1 MEEMKNDQQLQAEVE
16 HAIGFK
22 SLLNAAAI
30 GVSVKGGI
38 VTLTGTVNSYARKW
52 KAEDA
57 AKNVAGVKALVEAI
71 EVDFGNMTDKSDAN
85 IALKVLKALKLN
97 FFVPANQVKVM
108 VEDGNATLSGEV
120 YRPFQK
126 EAALKTAANVCG
138 VKILTDK
145 IVITALAQVYC

>member
-1 MEEMKNDQQLQAEVE
+1 MKNDQQLQAEVE

-30 GVSVKGGI
+30 GVSAKGGI

-57 AKNVAGVKALVEAI
+57 AKNVTGVKALVEAI
-71 EVDFGNMTDKSDAN
+71 EVNFGDETDKSDAN

-97 FFVPANQVKVM
+97 FFVPADQIKVM
-108 VEDGNATLSGEV
+108 VEDGHVTLSGEV
-120 YRPFQK
+120 HRDFQK
-126 EAALKTAANVCG
+126 EAAMKSAGNVAGIKVLTNNVVVTAVVPA
-138 VKILTDK
+138 
-145 IVITALAQVYC
+145 YF

>member
-1 MEEMKNDQQLQAEVE
+1 MKNDQQLQAEVE

-30 GVSVKGGI
+30 GVSAKGGI

-57 AKNVAGVKALVEAI
+57 AKNVAGVKVLVEAI
-71 EVDFGNMTDKSDAN
+71 EVDFGNATDKSDAN
-85 IALKVLKALKLN
+85 LALKVLKAFKLN

-108 VEDGNATLSGEV
+108 VQQGHVTLYGEV
-120 YRPFQK
+120 RRPFQK
-126 EAALKTAANVCG
+126 EAALKTATNVCG
-138 VKILTDK
+138 VNMLTDK
-145 IVITALAQVYC
+145 IVIAASAQVYC